1 MALGGVPPSCSYASL
16 YQNPRTPPQELAF
29 RGGLGVMGNLYASA
43 VGTTV
48 RPPPRTPHT
57 RAGISGRRIVRCD
70 CTRACTARGRRP
82 CTSARVR
89 TLPQVLQYKSIPER
103 PPSFD
108 GLVVLG
114 DVAPSADEAALR
126 AALSRVAA
134 VVRVEVRDDRTAV
147 VTFASHDEA
156 TRAVAAGPGA
166 LYGWLDTMYNA
177 RPYDLRG
184 W

>member
-1 MALGGVPPSCSYASL
+1 MNAARPL
-16 YQNPRTPPQELAF
+16 R
-29 RGGLGVMGNLYASA
+29 LYARVHGSRA
-43 VGTTV
+43 
-48 RPPPRTPHT
+48 PSTPV
-57 RAGISGRRIVRCD
+57 RAG
-70 CTRACTARGRRP
+70 AHAP
-82 CTSARVR
+82 
-89 TLPQVLQYKSIPER
+89 PQVLQYKSIPER

-134 VVRVEVRDDRTAV
+134 VVRVELRDDRTAV

-166 LYGWLDTMYNA
+166 LYGWLDTKYNA

>member
-1 MALGGVPPSCSYASL
+1 MP
-16 YQNPRTPPQELAF
+16 
-29 RGGLGVMGNLYASA
+29 LGVRAH
-43 VGTTV
+43 T
-48 RPPPRTPHT
+48 PR
-57 RAGISGRRIVRCD
+57 
-70 CTRACTARGRRP
+70 
-82 CTSARVR
+82 
-89 TLPQVLQYKSIPER
+89 QVLQYKSIPER

-126 AALSRVAA
+126 AALSHVAA
-134 VVRVEVRDDRTAV
+134 VVRVELQDDRTAV

-166 LYGWLDTMYNA
+166 LYGWLDTKYNA